1 MQAEY
6 EIFEVLPD
14 GSSSKR
20 AVVIGLEIAQVVLK
34 ELAKGTHNECYAAH
48 AVSHQIVAQTNLS
61 PTRRRVFQI
70 AYDPALE
77 PARIGLLKHL
87 NYQIA
92 SVLGNEK
99 AKIVLSSIEPYNLF
113 IVGHSAPP
121 ETRTEMVCWLKENY
135 PGVKILALNPSQ
147 EIIPGA
153 DYNVRY
159 SEPENWLRI
168 ATQVMQASSV
178 VPSKR
183 SATRK

>member
-14 GSSSKR
+14 GSSSKS

-34 ELAKGTHNECYAAH
+34 ELAKRTQNECYAAH
-48 AVSHQIVAQTNLS
+48 AVSHQIVAQTNLP

-77 PARIGLLKHL
+77 PARIGLLKQL
-87 NYQIA
+87 SYQVA

-153 DYNVRY
+153 DYNVKY

-178 VPSKR
+178 VPSKS